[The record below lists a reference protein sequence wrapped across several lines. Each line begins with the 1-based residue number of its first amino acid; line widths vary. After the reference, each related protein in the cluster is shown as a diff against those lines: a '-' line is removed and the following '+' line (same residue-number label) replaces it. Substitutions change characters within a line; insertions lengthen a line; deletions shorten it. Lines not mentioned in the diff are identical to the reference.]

1 MTLLAVTRQS
11 RDGRNR
17 IGTIGRCG
25 VGSGSFGRCS
35 GDCWPASHMVAL
47 AGVVASGREH
57 AIRVRGRATTVI
69 PEAAT
74 PGLPGESGPNRA
86 PAGRRSRCLVGP
98 CSAPVTPAP
107 GGWPRAGPPLTPRAS
122 VPHEKGSGWEDEG
135 DEHRTGGPGTNRT
148 SLPLG
153 CCSWGHERPAV
164 AKAPAAGLGNPAAL
178 PGGLPLGPQGS

>member
-35 GDCWPASHMVAL
+35 GDCWPASHKVAL
-47 AGVVASGREH
+47 AGVAASGREH

-86 PAGRRSRCLVGP
+86 PLGVGP
-98 CSAPVTPAP
+98 NGWSSHADLELRLPLA
-107 GGWPRAGPPLTPRAS
+107 GGL
-122 VPHEKGSGWEDEG
+122 
-135 DEHRTGGPGTNRT
+135 GPG
-148 SLPLG
+148 PL
-153 CCSWGHERPAV
+153 
-164 AKAPAAGLGNPAAL
+164 
-178 PGGLPLGPQGS
+178 

>member
-47 AGVVASGREH
+47 AGVAASGREH

-86 PAGRRSRCLVGP
+86 PLGVGP
-98 CSAPVTPAP
+98 NGWSSHADLELRLPLA
-107 GGWPRAGPPLTPRAS
+107 GGL
-122 VPHEKGSGWEDEG
+122 
-135 DEHRTGGPGTNRT
+135 GPG
-148 SLPLG
+148 PL
-153 CCSWGHERPAV
+153 
-164 AKAPAAGLGNPAAL
+164 
-178 PGGLPLGPQGS
+178 